1 MKQTLLLLT
10 FFFLSFAASAQ
21 RDSGPSCQNCFG
33 NNAERSQIVIYP
45 NPVTEFVGVN
55 DDNELVRRLDIFNL
69 MGRQMKSIS
78 VSKGERYS
86 LSDLPNGVYFA
97 RLIDKN
103 DRIITTQRINK
114 R

>member
-10 FFFLSFAASAQ
+10 FFFLSFVASAQ
-21 RDSGPSCQNCFG
+21 RESGPNCQNCFG
-33 NNAERSQIVIYP
+33 SGAERAQIVIYP

-55 DDNELVRRLDIFNL
+55 DENEQVRRLDIFNL

-86 LSDLPNGVYFA
+86 VSELPNGVYFA

-103 DRIITTQRINK
+103 DHIITTQRINK

>member
-1 MKQTLLLLT
+1 MKQTLLLLS
-10 FFFLSFAASAQ
+10 FFFLSFVASAQ
-21 RDSGPSCQNCFG
+21 RESGPNCQTCFG
-33 NNAERSQIVIYP
+33 SNGERVQIMIYP
-45 NPVTEFVGVN
+45 NPITEFVGIN
-55 DDNELVRRLDIFNL
+55 DENEQVRRLDIFNL

-86 LSDLPNGVYFA
+86 VSDLPNGVYFA